1 MRIRGS
7 SPAPTTVWDG
17 VRGGLLYNI
26 NSYLSFRLAGGVVG
40 WAEFDFLALLFNV
53 HGGGLG
59 GVGFRS
65 NIQGCCI
72 GGDKITPGEGGGI
85 EFPELLGLEEIES
98 TFEKFLLVGVLGIP
112 DESESLLLKI
122 YEVKSGLNK
131 PENPYD
137 CTVFINLNFMIH
149 FS

>member
-1 MRIRGS
+1 MKIRWS
-7 SPAPTTVWDG
+7 SPASPTFLRCKVYLVTKK
-17 VRGGLLYNI
+17 
-26 NSYLSFRLAGGVVG
+26 SYLSFRLAGGVVG

-98 TFEKFLLVGVLGIP
+98 TFEKFLLVGVVGIP
-112 DESESLLLKI
+112 DESESLLLKNI
-122 YEVKSGLNK
+122 
-131 PENPYD
+131 
-137 CTVFINLNFMIH
+137 
-149 FS
+149 